1 MGNTAKPPP
10 RLGRKVPTPG
20 RDLDVVPL
28 SSKPATTTF
37 MIIDTHSQFVSN
49 GTKINPCI
57 GGVLRDAVLQHLIGG
72 YGEEYAGRK
81 KGCICRTTDSVLG
94 SQRDEMAAKAAFAT

>member
-1 MGNTAKPPP
+1 MGNTAKPP

-81 KGCICRTTDSVLG
+81 KGLA
-94 SQRDEMAAKAAFAT
+94 RDEMAAKAAFAT